1 MHKVLQ
7 RLRSSDAGMSL
18 LEVVVA
24 MMIFA
29 MVSLGVLQSL
39 TTVLTVTR
47 DNRAR
52 VVATNLAS
60 QEIDLARS
68 AEDVFQLFDAS
79 YTKTLN
85 GDDFTVVRSTGW
97 VSAGDDT
104 VACSAGGGAL
114 RYKRINVEVTWP
126 NMRPG
131 TEPVRFDTL
140 LAPNNR
146 INDPA
151 LGTILVSVTGGAGD
165 GIAGVSVS
173 ATPSSPAAGAQTPS
187 TTIDATNVQGC
198 TFILKVVPG
207 NYDVT
212 VSRSGFI
219 TDDGQASA
227 PSKLASVAAG
237 KAVSLSFNY
246 DAAAKYRL
254 DYVAATAPSKV
265 QMPTNLATTML
276 SSYGPFVSPATNTN
290 ADFYRNVDLFPW
302 RSGYEVFAGRYIAQ
316 PQDTGST
323 EKYCLSPNPAAWP
336 ETTVGAVTYRSPANV
351 QTAAVPGGNA
361 SAVVPMGL
369 VAVSGLSNSTI
380 RAVSLGA
387 VAGSGDP
394 GCTQGDILD
403 FKKINSNTTHIAL
416 PYGTWEIQK
425 KSSGS
430 WGALGSILSPILG
443 GGSSTSSTVVVDPR
457 VAS

>member
-29 MVSLGVLQSL
+29 IVSLAVLQSL

-52 VVATNLAS
+52 VVAANLAS

-68 AEDVFQLFDAS
+68 AEDVFQLFDAT
-79 YTKTLN
+79 YVKTLN
-85 GDDFTVVRSTGW
+85 GDDFTVTRSTGW
-97 VSAGDDT
+97 VAAGNET

-151 LGTILVSVTGGAGD
+151 LGTILVSVTGGGGD
-165 GIAGVSVS
+165 GISGVAVT
-173 ATPSSPAAGAQTPS
+173 AKPSTPAAGATTPT
-187 TTIDATNVQGC
+187 TTIDNTNVQGC

-212 VSRSGFI
+212 VARSGFI
-219 TDDGQASA
+219 TDDGQVTA
-227 PSKLASVAAG
+227 PSKLAKVAAG
-237 KAVSLSFNY
+237 KSVSLSFNY
-246 DAAAKYRL
+246 DEAAHYRL
-254 DYVAATAPSKV
+254 NYIAATAPEKV
-265 QMPTNLATTML
+265 QIPTNMSTTML
-276 SSYGPFVSPATNTN
+276 SSYGTFVSPVPNTN
-290 ADFYRNVDLFPW
+290 ANLTRNVDLFPW
-302 RSGYEVFAGRYIAQ
+302 RSGYETIAGTYVVK
-316 PQDTGST
+316 PQDPASPA
-323 EKYCLSPNPAAWP
+323 KYCLSPNPALWP
-336 ETTVGAVTYRSPANV
+336 EVTVGVVKYSSPPNV
-351 QTAAVPGGNA
+351 FTAAVPGGNA
-361 SAVVPMGL
+361 DAVVPMGL
-369 VAVSGLSNSTI
+369 VDVSALAGSTI
-380 RAVSLGA
+380 RAVSIDA
-387 VAGSGDP
+387 VAGTGDP
-394 GCTQGDILD
+394 GCDKGDTLA
-403 FKKINSNTTHIAL
+403 FKKLTSSTTHIAL
-416 PYGTWEIQK
+416 PYGTWKIEKQ
-425 KSSGS
+425 SGSS
-430 WGALGSILSPILG
+430 WGAIVSILSPILG
-443 GGSSTSSTVVVDPR
+443 GTSSAPGTVLVDPR
-457 VAS
+457 VAP